1 MSVRNRSGRGAALSA
16 LFPPARDGRMDRRFS
31 VTEAGGPPKK
41 KDSREDREIDYLMC
55 SQCGT
60 PCYVFEMDGSRIVE
74 ATCLVCG
81 NDEVGM
87 FNLGEEAGPDED

>member
-1 MSVRNRSGRGAALSA
+1 MSGPRRPLS
-16 LFPPARDGRMDRRFS
+16 PVPRRCDNGP
-31 VTEAGGPPKK
+31 VKEEGGPPKK
-41 KDSREDREIDYLMC
+41 RPEDQEIDYLMC

-81 NDEVGM
+81 NDEVAM
-87 FNLGEEAGPDED
+87 FNLGEEAGPDDD

>member
-1 MSVRNRSGRGAALSA
+1 MMSEQAIPPPCRPRSGVREWVRGNAMEEQKG
-16 LFPPARDGRMDRRFS
+16 PA
-31 VTEAGGPPKK
+31 KK
-41 KDSREDREIDYLMC
+41 RSEDQEIDYLMC

-81 NDEVGM
+81 NDEIGM
-87 FNLGEEAGPDED
+87 FNVGEEVGADED

>member
-1 MSVRNRSGRGAALSA
+1 MSGFELSA
-16 LFPPARDGRMDRRFS
+16 SGGDARM
-31 VTEAGGPPKK
+31 EAEVFMEDSKAPKK
-41 KDSREDREIDYLMC
+41 KDSKEDREIDYLMC
-55 SQCGT
+55 SPCGT

-87 FNLGEEAGPDED
+87 FSLGEEAGADDD

>member
-1 MSVRNRSGRGAALSA
+1 VAPPRGCENDPEAQV
-16 LFPPARDGRMDRRFS
+16 DGP
-31 VTEAGGPPKK
+31 TGPPKK
-41 KDSREDREIDYLMC
+41 QSREDREIDYLMC

-60 PCYVFEMDGSRIVE
+60 PCYVFEMEGSKIME

-87 FNLGEEAGPDED
+87 FNIGEEAGPDED

>member
-1 MSVRNRSGRGAALSA
+1 MSVRDFSGRN
-16 LFPPARDGRMDRRFS
+16 FTPGRPRERMGSRFKL
-31 VTEAGGPPKK
+31 TDAGGPPKK